1 MKAKVYRFQKDTIK
15 STDWFINIEEENG
28 KYTMW
33 KGLLR
38 KEDFEIIKQ
47 TTKEISKDEALT
59 YIAENKDYLIETYE
73 RTL

>member
-1 MKAKVYRFQKDTIK
+1 MKVYRFQKDTIIAK
-15 STDWFINIEEENG
+15 SCDWFINIEEENG

-59 YIAENKDYLIETYE
+59 YIDENKDYLIETYE